1 MKTGIIGSII
11 GLTALLGGIL
21 YLNNE
26 AGLIQGGHTPCS
38 EPLTYRIGD
47 IDERFGI
54 NEADLK
60 QLMAEVSELWAEATG
75 NSVIIYAENGSISV
89 NLIYAEQQLLTDSE
103 QQFRDRLRAE
113 EQSISVAEREYLR
126 MNQRFKEMESEYRQD
141 SNRLQNEIQEL
152 NSWVNRMNEE
162 GGFNEREVEI
172 FESRKQ
178 DIDQKTVVLNRR
190 ALLLQQEAERLNST
204 IDQLNRRIDQKNI
217 LINEYNQTFTGTNRF
232 TQGSYENIGN
242 VKRINIYQFSHRDE
256 LRLVLAHEFGHALGI
271 NHVDNPES
279 IMYNLMGNQ
288 NMSDLSLTAEDIDA
302 LKKICGP

>member
-26 AGLIQGGHTPCS
+26 ASLIQWRHTPCS
-38 EPLTYRIGD
+38 EPLTFRTGD

-60 QLMAEVSELWAEATG
+60 QLMAEVSELWAGATG

-103 QQFRDRLRAE
+103 RQFRDRLRAE

-152 NSWVNRMNEE
+152 NSWVNRMNDE

-178 DIDQKTVVLNRR
+178 DIDQKTAALNRR

-204 IDQLNRRIDQKNI
+204 IDQLNHKINQKNI
-217 LINEYNQTFTGTNRF
+217 LINEYNNTFTGTNRF

-256 LRLVLAHEFGHALGI
+256 LRLVLAHEVGHALGI
-271 NHVDNPES
+271 NHVDNPKS
-279 IMYNLMGNQ
+279 IMYNLMGSQ